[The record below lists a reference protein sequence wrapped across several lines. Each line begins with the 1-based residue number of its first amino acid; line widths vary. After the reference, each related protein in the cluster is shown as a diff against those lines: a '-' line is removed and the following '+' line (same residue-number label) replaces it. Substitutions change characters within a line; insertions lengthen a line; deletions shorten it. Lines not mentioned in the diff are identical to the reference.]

1 MYSKRPRNRG
11 LRRLYIE
18 RQRIMPVRR
27 FCMARELAEACALPD
42 VKLQAWASHKAAAT
56 LGRFNQTFRLQM

>member
-1 MYSKRPRNRG
+1 
-11 LRRLYIE
+11 
-18 RQRIMPVRR
+18 MPVRG